1 MNRLH
6 IDSLLSIGA
15 VEAGD
20 NPESDIL
27 FWKRKNQEPE
37 PGPVEKEGT
46 MPNFDIASLDP
57 EVQAYISD
65 LETKA
70 HSMVEEPA
78 APLPDDL
85 PDVVTKRLDLQ
96 DAEIAKAKAEND
108 ELAKKLAAAE
118 ETRATEKWEGRAAEL
133 APLFD
138 PETMAPVLK
147 TLASAEPEA
156 TGKLDDMFTGLM
168 AKTSLEN
175 VLKEFGDATAEGSAL
190 DQIAKHAAEMRKAD
204 PNLSPVD
211 ARAQAWRDH
220 PELKT
225 QSREEGN

>member
-78 APLPDDL
+78 PLPDDL
-85 PDVVTKRLDLQ
+85 PDVVAKRLDDQ
-96 DAEIAKAKAEND
+96 DTAIAKANAENA
-108 ELAKKLAAAE
+108 ELAKKLADAE

-156 TGKLDDMFTGLM
+156 TGQLDDMLTGLM